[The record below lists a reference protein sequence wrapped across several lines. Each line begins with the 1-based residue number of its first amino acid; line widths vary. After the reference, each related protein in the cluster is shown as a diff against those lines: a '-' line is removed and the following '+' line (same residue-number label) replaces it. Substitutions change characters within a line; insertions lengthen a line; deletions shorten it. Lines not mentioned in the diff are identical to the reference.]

1 MHDLARSKSYSFVRV
16 LQQQSTALMTQ
27 LKQPLEWLFQ
37 FQHIDPPLPSI
48 HTHAVMMVECFKQL
62 PCPLRLEYKS

>member
-16 LQQQSTALMTQ
+16 LQQQYASTALMTQ

-48 HTHAVMMVECFKQL
+48 HTHVVMMVECL
-62 PCPLRLEYKS
+62 NHCHIHLRL